1 MVNKDGSKIM
11 WLNPENVTE
20 YQKIWEKR
28 EKSATYSVKFGTMI
42 NKALE
47 LARKNKDIVEEL
59 MK

>member
-1 MVNKDGSKIM
+1 MVNQDGSKIT
-11 WLNPENVTE
+11 WLNPENANE
-20 YQKIWEKR
+20 YLRMWEKR
-28 EKSATYSVKFGTMI
+28 NKSATYSVKFGTLI